1 MKKVLIISSVIVV
14 IIIVGAMYFLRSTS
28 GYRSIYFVP
37 EDASIIIESK
47 DPIDAWS
54 KIVHSYAWEHYKTNP
69 FLSEIN
75 ADIESYDSI
84 VNSSKLLLKLIGKKS
99 VMISQHPLGNDQYD
113 FIYIAD
119 IGKLAKFNKP
129 EKIINSVLGKGYEV
143 TSRTYKEN
151 KIVEL
156 LDIEDQDN
164 YFLCFSKGKIIFSF
178 NPKLIEASIDA
189 SEKMTIG
196 RDIKYLNIKSKL
208 GNSGLFSVYIFH
220 NNFTKFMSSFSPHS
234 REKMDNYTKEMM
246 YTGFCFDFS
255 DEGLLSIEGYSSFS
269 DAYDINY
276 LSLMDNGKQ
285 ELFSAPIIPQ
295 RVASLMKINF
305 DDASDFF
312 KNSMKQMGEEDYKEY
327 MENIQ
332 KFEKKLKIKL
342 DKNLFSW
349 MDKEIVMVQTQPS
362 NLGRDNEFAV
372 VLHAKDSA
380 DATKNLQILW
390 KQIKKNTPIKIKSVN
405 YKGYTIDYI
414 AFPGF
419 IKLLFGKALKKI
431 EKPYFSVLGDNVVL
445 SNHPQTLKN
454 IIDDNLT
461 GNTFEQTQKYY
472 DFDKHFESSTSIYM
486 YFEPP
491 VLYLNMKAFLSKETW
506 SKFQKNKKYITCFSQ
521 GGIQLNKEDELLHY
535 ILNSQYQPEIDEMK
549 VQYYNVGEIMS
560 LFNIADQSQTNEPK
574 EVTTPAD
581 TVPKIIISDL
591 DAKEYEEFYDNGQ
604 LKLSVEIKDGLKDG
618 SLKYYHENGEIKIRG
633 EYEDDEPTGKWK
645 YYDEEGNLTKTDKY

>member
-1 MKKVLIISSVIVV
+1 MKKVLIISSVVIV
-14 IIIVGAMYFLRSTS
+14 IIIVGAIYFLRSTS
-28 GYRSIYFVP
+28 GFRSIYFVP
-37 EDASIIIESK
+37 EDASLIIESK
-47 DPIDAWS
+47 DPIGAW
-54 KIVHSYAWEHYKTNP
+54 KQIVHGYAWEHYKTNP

-75 ADIESYDSI
+75 SDIESYDSI

-119 IGKLAKFNKP
+119 IGNLAKFKKP

-164 YFLCFSKGKIIFSF
+164 YFICFSKGKIIFSF

-196 RDIKYLNIKSKL
+196 RDIKYLNVKSKL
-208 GNSGLFSVYIFH
+208 GNTGLLSVYIVH
-220 NNFTKFMSSFSPHS
+220 SNFTRFMSSLSPDL
-234 REKMDNYTKEMM
+234 REKMDSYTKEMM
-246 YTGFCFDFS
+246 YTGFYFDFS
-255 DEGLLSIEGYSSFS
+255 DEGLLTIEGYSSFS
-269 DAYDINY
+269 DEYDITY

-295 RVASLMKINF
+295 RVASLVKINF
-305 DDASDFF
+305 DDASEFF
-312 KNSMKQMGEEDYKEY
+312 QNSMKQMGEEDYNDY
-327 MENIQ
+327 MDNIQ

-349 MDKEIVMVQTQPS
+349 MDKEIVMLQTQPS

-380 DATKNLQILW
+380 DAAQNLKILW
-390 KQIKKNTPIKIKSVN
+390 KQIKKNTPIKIKTVN
-405 YKGYTIDYI
+405 YKGYSIDYI

-419 IKLLFGKALKKI
+419 LKLLFGKALKKI
-431 EKPYFSVLGDNVVL
+431 EKPYFSVIGDNVVI

-454 IIDDNLT
+454 IIDDNIS

-472 DFDKHFESSTSIYM
+472 DFDTHFDNSTSLYM

-506 SKFQKNKKYITCFSQ
+506 ANLQKNKKYITCFSQ
-521 GGIQLNKEDELLHY
+521 AGIQLNEEDELLHY
-535 ILNSQYQPEIDEMK
+535 ILNAKYQSEIDEMK

-560 LFNIADQSQTNEPK
+560 LFNIADQPEP
-574 EVTTPAD
+574 EQPEEDIVSLD

-591 DAKEYEEFYDNGQ
+591 DAKIYEEHYENGE

-618 SLKYYHENGEIKIRG
+618 TLKYYHENGEIKIRG
-633 EYEDDEPTGKWK
+633 EYEDDEPAGKWR
-645 YYDEEGNLTKTDKY
+645 YYDEEGNLIKTDKY

>member
-1 MKKVLIISSVIVV
+1 MKKVVIIFSVILL
-14 IIIVGAMYFLRSTS
+14 IIIVGALYFLRSTS

-37 EDASIIIESK
+37 ENASIIIESK
-47 DPIDAWS
+47 DPINAWS

-69 FLSEIN
+69 FLSEVN

-84 VNSSKLLLKLIGKKS
+84 VSSSKLLLKLIGKKN
-99 VMISQHPLGNDQYD
+99 VMISQHPLGNNQYD

-119 IGKLAKFNKP
+119 VGKLARLKKP
-129 EKIINSVLGKGYEV
+129 EKVINSVLGKGYEV

-156 LDIEDQDN
+156 LDIEDRDN

-189 SEKMTIG
+189 SEKMAIG
-196 RDIKYLNIKSKL
+196 RDIKYLNVKSKL
-208 GNSGLFSVYIFH
+208 GNTGLFSVYLVH
-220 NNFTKFMSSFSPHS
+220 KNFTNFISGFSPDLQKS
-234 REKMDNYTKEMM
+234 MNIYTKEML
-246 YTGFCFDFS
+246 YTGFYFDFS
-255 DEGLLSIEGYSSFS
+255 DDGLLTIEGYSSFS
-269 DAYDINY
+269 DAYDRNY

-285 ELFSAPIIPQ
+285 ELYAAPIIPQ
-295 RVASLMKINF
+295 RVASFVKINF
-305 DDASDFF
+305 KDASEFF
-312 KNSMKQMGEEDYKEY
+312 KNSMKQVSNEDFEEYQ
-327 MENIQ
+327 ENIR

-342 DKNLFSW
+342 NKNLFSW
-349 MDKEIVMVQTQPS
+349 MDKEIVMLQTQPS

-380 DATKNLQILW
+380 EAAKNLQIFW
-390 KQIKKNTPIKIKSVN
+390 RQIKKNTPIKIKTVN
-405 YKGYTIDYI
+405 YKGYSIDYV
-414 AFPGF
+414 AFPGI

-431 EKPYFSVLGDNVVL
+431 EKPYFSVLGDNVVI

-454 IIDDNLT
+454 IIDDNLA

-472 DFDKHFESSTSIYM
+472 DFDTHFDNSTSVYL

-521 GGIQLNKEDELLHY
+521 GGIQLNEEDGLLHY
-535 ILNSQYQPEIDEMK
+535 ILKARYQPEIDEMK
-549 VQYYNVGEIMS
+549 VQYYNVSEIMS
-560 LFNIADQSQTNEPK
+560 LFNYAEQAEVNGSDK
-574 EVTTPAD
+574 ENVETD

-591 DAKEYEEFYDNGQ
+591 DARIYEEYYDNGE

-618 SLKYYHENGEIKIRG
+618 SLKYYHENGKLRIRG
-633 EYEDDEPTGKWK
+633 EYKDDGPVGKWK
-645 YYDEEGNLTKTDKY
+645 YYDERGDLIKTDKY